1 MSARSC
7 ASPRDRALIKRV
19 RVGCVCWFAAMRSVC
34 AVLCAVLL
42 LHAVTGELALQQGEP
57 LRCRLGTVPCKDGSD
72 CVLFNHVCDGE
83 RDCADGSDEEDC
95 ATECEKGQFQCAHG
109 KMCIEQSQVC
119 DDVAQCQDRSDE
131 LDCFKPAEGCGHRCG
146 KLCLSE
152 VLICDGRVDCEDGS
166 DEADCDD
173 ESEAEE
179 VEKVHAVG
187 TDPPAVRPPLRCLLG
202 SWACRDGTECIQYT
216 HICDGEEDCRD
227 GSDELECAEECE
239 AGQFQCAHGKMC
251 IEQSQV
257 CDDVAQ
263 CQDRSDELDCFKPA
277 EGCGHRCGKLC
288 LSEVLICDG
297 QVDCEDGSDEAD
309 CDDES
314 DEAEEVE
321 KVHAVGTDPPAVR
334 PPLRCLLGSWACRD
348 GSECI
353 QYTHICDGEEDCRDG
368 SDELECAEECEA
380 GQFQCAHGKMCI
392 EQSQVCDDVA
402 QCQDRSDEMGCLKL
416 GEDCEHQCGKLCLP
430 GFFICDGYLDC
441 EDGSD
446 EADCGGRT
454 CSNTEFQCASGQCVP
469 ISGHCDGIPDC
480 RDHSDERNCSDW
492 TECHEASCAES
503 PVQCGQFQWPCAS
516 KTQCVPQSW
525 RCDGTKD
532 CADGSDEAAC
542 DASCPPHQFQC
553 RSSECLDP
561 SVLCNGE
568 TDCMDG
574 SDEGGACSTD
584 ACTDQSQC
592 AHDCYSTPTGTSC
605 WCRVGYR
612 PVGGAV
618 ECVDVDECVET
629 PAVCAHSCINSI
641 GSFQCSCNHG
651 YLLEPDG
658 HTCTATGESYL
669 LASVQS
675 ELLLLDLQTSS
686 VDVLLSSETLPARS
700 LDYDMQKR
708 TVYWA
713 DVEGV
718 KWITLD
724 KGRGTLLKGVRAG
737 SVAVDW
743 VGRSLYWM
751 DRVDGQINAVGLEG
765 SEPVVIMYKDVEEL
779 RALALLPQK
788 GLMFWSETGDEAQIG
803 RAGMDGSDR
812 QVLVQDSVR
821 WPVGLAVDSLKERLY
836 WTDEQLRC
844 IGSATLDGDDV
855 KLLQMME
862 TPSPFSLSVF
872 GDMVYW
878 SDIHKGTI
886 QRAHKVTGKRP
897 QVLLNRPGLPLGLK
911 ESGVCKCPSE
921 LVLDEG
927 GLVCHE
933 PKDRTFLLLLS
944 PTAVTQ
950 VTLQSRDAGVGLQD
964 WPEHRRIDLPGVQ
977 ELKKL
982 DLVIQDKALYVWDAG
997 RTSVGLFRVK
1007 DSGASQRGTLFSLL
1021 NDMLTAMVVD
1031 WVTLN
1036 LYWSSRSH
1044 SGLWVTSAKGT
1055 ETTLILQDE
1064 VRNASSITLQPVAG
1078 RMCFTN
1084 SVQLGRVQL
1093 ECSYMDGQKRNVVW
1107 VDAVQPVSLSLSNE
1121 ENRLYWAD
1129 TSLGVVAS
1137 VGVDGTAYK
1146 EIRTE
1151 EGLVTFTLANKVL
1164 VWVTKRGS
1172 TKCWFS
1178 NDQQGATLWFEV
1190 KAEIVDVKAF
1200 SKPSQTGSNS
1210 CSISN
1215 GGCAQLCLPH
1225 PGGRTCLCGSAFRS
1239 VNEMGCAPDPRCPSG
1254 TQPCVSG
1261 EECVPQERFCDGR
1274 PDCADRSDEIC
1285 VQDKAKRIDDP
1296 KTNRVRPGSGSLPAG
1311 PRSFNTT
1318 VLVKNLGSDDGPKFP
1333 PPATPRSRD
1342 NVLVKSQDSK
1352 TRPASVRPSP
1362 TAKGSDSGVKVDSVD
1377 AAACGVRLCNGKGE
1391 CVLQDGATVCQCVAG
1406 YSGPHCEEPLGSVVQ
1421 GPVVYAAGGL
1431 CVAVIV
1437 LGVTVGI
1444 IQKRKAANQRQA
1456 GARETRMQDL
1466 EKRETVPA
1474 PPNGKESE
1482 QTEQDGASAAD

>member
-1 MSARSC
+1 M
-7 ASPRDRALIKRV
+7 
-19 RVGCVCWFAAMRSVC
+19 
-34 AVLCAVLL
+34 
-42 LHAVTGELALQQGEP
+42 
-57 LRCRLGTVPCKDGSD
+57 VPCKDGSD

-83 RDCADGSDEEDC
+83 IDCADGSDEEDC
-95 ATECEKGQFQCAHG
+95 ATECRKGQFQCAHG

-131 LDCFKPAEGCGHRCG
+131 LDCFKPEEGCGHRCG
-146 KLCLSE
+146 KLCLSD
-152 VLICDGRVDCEDGS
+152 VFVCDGQADCEDGS

-173 ESEAEE
+173 EPDEAEE
-179 VEKVHAVG
+179 MEVLGAVR
-187 TDPPAVRPPLRCLLG
+187 TDPPAV
-202 SWACRDGTECIQYT
+202 Q
-216 HICDGEEDCRD
+216 
-227 GSDELECAEECE
+227 
-239 AGQFQCAHGKMC
+239 
-251 IEQSQV
+251 
-257 CDDVAQ
+257 
-263 CQDRSDELDCFKPA
+263 
-277 EGCGHRCGKLC
+277 
-288 LSEVLICDG
+288 
-297 QVDCEDGSDEAD
+297 
-309 CDDES
+309 
-314 DEAEEVE
+314 
-321 KVHAVGTDPPAVR
+321 

-353 QYTHICDGEEDCRDG
+353 QNTHVCDGEKDCRDG
-368 SDELECAEECEA
+368 SDEQECTQECET
-380 GQFQCAHGKMCI
+380 GQFQCAHDKTCI
-392 EQSQVCDDVA
+392 EQSQVCDTVA
-402 QCQDRSDEMGCLKL
+402 QCQDQSDEMGCFKL
-416 GEDCEHQCGKLCLP
+416 EEGCRHQCGKLCLP
-430 GFFICDGYLDC
+430 GFFVCDGYLDC

-446 EADCGGRT
+446 EADCGGGT

-469 ISGHCDGIPDC
+469 IRGRCDGNPDC
-480 RDHSDERNCSDW
+480 RDHSDEKNCTNW
-492 TECHEASCAES
+492 TECHEASCVES
-503 PVQCGQFQWPCAS
+503 PVQCGQFQWPCVS

-532 CADGSDEAAC
+532 CADGSDEAAFTAMSQESLEWC
-542 DASCPPHQFQC
+542 LPTLLLEIYLPAGFSSNWVFCNLGYAVFSPVSFICLSVCSGDVSCPPHQFQC

-561 SVLCNGE
+561 SLLCNGE
-568 TDCMDG
+568 TDCIDG
-574 SDEGGACSTD
+574 SDEGGTCSTD
-584 ACTDQSQC
+584 TCTDQSRC

-629 PAVCAHSCINSI
+629 PAVCAHSCINSV

-651 YLLEPDG
+651 YLLGPDG
-658 HTCTATGESYL
+658 HTCTVAGESYL

-686 VDVLLSSETLPARS
+686 LDVLFSSETLPALS
-700 LDYDMQKR
+700 LDYDLQKQR
-708 TVYWA
+708 VYWA
-713 DVEGV
+713 DAEAV

-724 KGRGTLLKGVRAG
+724 KKSRGTLVGGVRAG

-743 VGRSLYWM
+743 VGRSLYWT

-765 SEPVVIMYKDVEEL
+765 SEPVVIMEKDVEEL
-779 RALALLPQK
+779 QALALLPQK

-812 QVLVQDSVR
+812 RVLVQDSVR

-836 WTDEQLRC
+836 WTDEQLHC

-855 KLLQMME
+855 KLLQLME

-872 GDMVYW
+872 GDVVFW

-886 QRAHKVTGKRP
+886 QRAHKVTGKQP
-897 QVLLNRPGLPLGLK
+897 QVLLDRPGRPLDLK
-911 ESGVCKCPSE
+911 ESTAFTLFIKTAPGLKGVCKCPSE
-921 LVLDEG
+921 LELDEDR
-927 GLVCHE
+927 LRCYE
-933 PKDRTFLLLLS
+933 PKDHTFLLLLS

-950 VTLQSRDAGVGLQD
+950 VNLQSRDTGVGLQD

-997 RTSVGLFRVK
+997 QTAVGAFRVK
-1007 DSGASQRGTLFSLL
+1007 DSGASRRGSLFSLL
-1021 NDMLTAMVVD
+1021 NDMLAAMAVD

-1036 LYWSSRSH
+1036 LYWSSSSQ

-1055 ETTLILQDE
+1055 QTALILQDE
-1064 VRNASSITLQPVAG
+1064 VRNVSSITLQPVAG

-1084 SVQLGRVQL
+1084 SVQLSRVQL

-1137 VGVDGTAYK
+1137 VGLDGTDYK

-1164 VWVTKRGS
+1164 VWVTKERLVRLYS
-1172 TKCWFS
+1172 MKCWFS
-1178 NDQQGATLWFEV
+1178 DDQQRATLWFEV
-1190 KAEIVDVKAF
+1190 KAEVVDVKAF
-1200 SKPSQTGSNS
+1200 SKAGQTGSNS

-1215 GGCAQLCLPH
+1215 GGCAQLCLPY
-1225 PGGRTCLCGSAFRS
+1225 PGGRTCLCGSAFLS
-1239 VNEMGCAPDPRCPSG
+1239 ANETGCVPDPRCPSG

-1261 EECVPQERFCDGR
+1261 EECVSQERFCDGR

-1285 VQDKAKRIDDP
+1285 VQGKATAIDD
-1296 KTNRVRPGSGSLPAG
+1296 RVRPGSESPPAG
-1311 PRSFNTT
+1311 PRSFNTS
-1318 VLVKNLGSDDGPKFP
+1318 VLVKKPGSDVNLSHSPIFP

-1342 NVLVKSQDSK
+1342 NVLVKSQDPD
-1352 TRPASVRPSP
+1352 TRPGSIAPSP
-1362 TAKGSDSGVKVDSVD
+1362 TALGSDSGVKVDSVD
-1377 AAACGVRLCNGKGE
+1377 AEACGVRLCNGNGE
-1391 CVLQDGATVCQCVAG
+1391 CVLQDGATVCQCAAG
-1406 YSGPHCEEPLGSVVQ
+1406 YSGPHCEEPLGGIVQ
-1421 GPVVYAAGGL
+1421 GPVIYAAGGL

-1437 LGVTVGI
+1437 LGVTIGI
-1444 IQKRKAANQRQA
+1444 MQKRKAAHQRQA

-1466 EKRETVPA
+1466 EKRGEPTPA

-1482 QTEQDGASAAD
+1482 HTENT

>member
-1 MSARSC
+1 
-7 ASPRDRALIKRV
+7 
-19 RVGCVCWFAAMRSVC
+19 MRSVC
-34 AVLCAVLL
+34 AALCAVLL
-42 LHAVTGELALQQGEP
+42 LHAVTGELDPQQGEP
-57 LRCRLGTVPCKDGSD
+57 PRCRLGTVPCKDGSD

-95 ATECEKGQFQCAHG
+95 TTECEKGQFQCAHG

-179 VEKVHAVG
+179 VEEVHAVG

-239 AGQFQCAHGKMC
+239 
-251 IEQSQV
+251 
-257 CDDVAQ
+257 
-263 CQDRSDELDCFKPA
+263 
-277 EGCGHRCGKLC
+277 GCGHRC
-288 LSEVLICDG
+288 
-297 QVDCEDGSDEAD
+297 
-309 CDDES
+309 
-314 DEAEEVE
+314 
-321 KVHAVGTDPPAVR
+321 
-334 PPLRCLLGSWACRD
+334 
-348 GSECI
+348 
-353 QYTHICDGEEDCRDG
+353 
-368 SDELECAEECEA
+368 
-380 GQFQCAHGKMCI
+380 QFQCAHGKMCI

-446 EADCGGRT
+446 EANCGGRT
-454 CSNTEFQCASGQCVP
+454 CGNTEFQCASGQCVP
-469 ISGHCDGIPDC
+469 ISGRCDGIPDC

-492 TECHEASCAES
+492 TDCAES

-542 DASCPPHQFQC
+542 DSSCPPHQFQC

-629 PAVCAHSCINSI
+629 PAVCAHSCINSV

-669 LASVQS
+669 LASVES
-675 ELLLLDLQTSS
+675 ELLLLDLQTST
-686 VDVLLSSETLPARS
+686 VDVLLSSETLPALS

-708 TVYWA
+708 SVYWA

-724 KGRGTLLKGVRAG
+724 KKGRGTLLKGVRAG

-779 RALALLPQK
+779 QALALLPQK

-886 QRAHKVTGKRP
+886 QRAHKVTGKQP

-911 ESGVCKCPSE
+911 ESTVFHPLLQPSVANPCESMNCSHLCVLAPGLEGGVCKCPSE

-1021 NDMLTAMVVD
+1021 NNMLTAMAVD

-1036 LYWSSRSH
+1036 LYWSSSSQ

-1084 SVQLGRVQL
+1084 RVQLGRVQL

-1164 VWVTKRGS
+1164 VWITRRGS

-1178 NDQQGATLWFEV
+1178 NDQQGAMLWFEV

-1225 PGGRTCLCGSAFRS
+1225 PGGRTCLCGSAFLS
-1239 VNEMGCAPDPRCPSG
+1239 INEMGCAPDPRCPSG

-1285 VQDKAKRIDDP
+1285 
-1296 KTNRVRPGSGSLPAG
+1296 
-1311 PRSFNTT
+1311 
-1318 VLVKNLGSDDGPKFP
+1318 SDVDLSHGPKFP

-1362 TAKGSDSGVKVDSVD
+1362 TAKGSGSGVKVDSVD

-1391 CVLQDGATVCQCVAG
+1391 CVLQDGATVCQCMAG

-1421 GPVVYAAGGL
+1421 EPVVYAAGGL

-1444 IQKRKAANQRQA
+1444 MQKRKAANQRLVH
-1456 GARETRMQDL
+1456 GAANKTRMQDL
-1466 EKRETVPA
+1466 EKSESVPA
-1474 PPNGKESE
+1474 PPNSKESE
-1482 QTEQDGASAAD
+1482 QTEVRYCSSQHLEL

>member
-1 MSARSC
+1 GS
-7 ASPRDRALIKRV
+7 
-19 RVGCVCWFAAMRSVC
+19 
-34 AVLCAVLL
+34 
-42 LHAVTGELALQQGEP
+42 GEP
-57 LRCRLGTVPCKDGSD
+57 PRCRLGTVPCKDGSD

-95 ATECEKGQFQCAHG
+95 TTECEKGQFQCAHG

-179 VEKVHAVG
+179 VEEVHAVG

-297 QVDCEDGSDEAD
+297 RVDCEDGSDEAD
-309 CDDES
+309 CGKTCS
-314 DEAEEVE
+314 D
-321 KVHAVGTDPPAVR
+321 
-334 PPLRCLLGSWACRD
+334 S
-348 GSECI
+348 
-353 QYTHICDGEEDCRDG
+353 
-368 SDELECAEECEA
+368 
-380 GQFQCAHGKMCI
+380 QFQCAHGKMCI

-446 EADCGGRT
+446 E
-454 CSNTEFQCASGQCVP
+454 
-469 ISGHCDGIPDC
+469 
-480 RDHSDERNCSDW
+480 
-492 TECHEASCAES
+492 SCAES

-542 DASCPPHQFQC
+542 DSSCPPHQFQC

-629 PAVCAHSCINSI
+629 PAVCAHSCINSV

-669 LASVQS
+669 LASVES
-675 ELLLLDLQTSS
+675 ELLLLDLQTST
-686 VDVLLSSETLPARS
+686 VDVLLSSETLPALS

-708 TVYWA
+708 SVYWA

-724 KGRGTLLKGVRAG
+724 KKGRGTLLKGVRAG

-779 RALALLPQK
+779 QALALLPQK

-886 QRAHKVTGKRP
+886 QRAHKVTGKQP

-911 ESGVCKCPSE
+911 ESTVFHPLLQPSVANPCESMNCSHLCVLAPGLEGGVCKCPSE

-1021 NDMLTAMVVD
+1021 NNMLTAMAVD

-1036 LYWSSRSH
+1036 LYWSSSSQ

-1084 SVQLGRVQL
+1084 RVQLGRVQL

-1164 VWVTKRGS
+1164 VWITRRGS

-1178 NDQQGATLWFEV
+1178 NDQQGAMLWFEV

-1225 PGGRTCLCGSAFRS
+1225 PGGRTCLCGSAFLS
-1239 VNEMGCAPDPRCPSG
+1239 INEMGCAPDPRCPSG

-1285 VQDKAKRIDDP
+1285 ERF
-1296 KTNRVRPGSGSLPAG
+1296 SLLIQTGPALC
-1311 PRSFNTT
+1311 SC
-1318 VLVKNLGSDDGPKFP
+1318 
-1333 PPATPRSRD
+1333 A
-1342 NVLVKSQDSK
+1342 
-1352 TRPASVRPSP
+1352 
-1362 TAKGSDSGVKVDSVD
+1362 VDSVD

-1391 CVLQDGATVCQCVAG
+1391 CVLQDGATVCQCMAG

-1421 GPVVYAAGGL
+1421 EPVVYAAGGL

-1444 IQKRKAANQRQA
+1444 MQKRKAANQRLVH
-1456 GARETRMQDL
+1456 GAANTRETRMQDL
-1466 EKRETVPA
+1466 EKSESVPA
-1474 PPNGKESE
+1474 PPNSKESE
-1482 QTEQDGASAAD
+1482 QTEVRYCSSQHLEL